1 MDTGANKSENIPALM
16 IATPKARGWLLRLLS
31 LSLSV
36 VVALSAAS
44 QIHAQT
50 KVDPSGTW
58 TWTTPAGKDAPGRKS
73 TLKLKLDREKISG
86 GLDLPGTTRQ
96 GGETAITDAKLAGE
110 TLTFTVTRKLAGNA
124 FLQKVS
130 GKMSGDTIKGRVE
143 FERDGKPESREWV
156 ARRANEKGDEQSN
169 SRAISNSPSG
179 RSGSG
184 WQFPSAPKRG
194 P

>member
-1 MDTGANKSENIPALM
+1 M

-36 VVALSAAS
+36 VIALSAAS

-58 TWTTPAGKDAPGRKS
+58 TWTTPARKDAPGRKS
-73 TLKLKLDREKISG
+73 TLKLKLDGEKISG
-86 GLDLPGTTRQ
+86 RLDLPGTTRQ

-110 TLTFTVTRKLAGNA
+110 TLTFTVTRQLAGNT
-124 FLQKVS
+124 FVQKFS
-130 GKMSGDTIKGRVE
+130 GKVSGDTIKGRVE
-143 FERDGKPESREWV
+143 FERDGKAESREWV
-156 ARRANEKGDEQSN
+156 ARRATEKGDERSS
-169 SRAISNSPSG
+169 SRAKATSPGG

-184 WQFPSAPKRG
+184 WQFPAARSGGLDKAQPTQPSR
-194 P
+194 